1 MSVRQVKDTNRN
13 VGGDHVED
21 GDGTVE
27 FVSALLSFVITP
39 NLRLPDFVETA
50 FFLSFPLPYFLTLT
64 GTEDPL
70 VLLQGFSSG
79 EVEIPIGL
87 KTSALIPVETDLL
100 PGLKQCRGGGGG
112 LIKPSSVPE
121 DTTYGGRIYSEGPE
135 PISSIFLEE
144 QSIGPATQPTMVP
157 ATRQMTSEAVYAHIL
172 DNILLLSQEHPIR
185 LSFQQQGYETAIDIL
200 SIFENE
206 LDALGYKSP
215 TPIDGVD
222 NPRIPLLMAH
232 RQILRHFL
240 RWQASLERQKG
251 SPMKP
256 SELIALNNEDFVQ
269 YRGSALGQVSTT
281 NSPSTLA
288 PTSTSITPK
297 VRSAADDFRRG
308 VKCDKTHYP
317 VLKDDKYWD
326 NFYRL
331 FVVTAV
337 SHNVEKVLDPMY
349 ALTEP
354 SDKALFEEQKKFV
367 YSALEHTLQ
376 TDMASAKI
384 SSATTLGYLTT
395 AKYGSS
401 WTGTA
406 EGFILHW
413 KNHLCIYHNTV
424 PMAEQLPKQL
434 CLSLLENAVHNVPE
448 LCQVKITA
456 TLDLAKG
463 DFDTDPDVNY
473 NIDLSPS
480 VLYEANAHARRENCT
495 NNRHHSTPT
504 NRERPY
510 IPRDMWNQLSDDAK
524 AILQGL
530 AAPAKVLPVS
540 NGLARPLMAHVHATG
555 SRDAA
560 PDDNNGTPVDTF
572 HDCAPET
579 ELLAHLSDRVG
590 RMDPG
595 DIRKVLAASRNTV
608 STGSL
613 RPHGTTKSLQSNVLQ
628 YQVSRHTVQ
637 NTTSA
642 LVDRGAN
649 GGLAGS
655 DVTVL
660 HKTGRSANITG
671 INEHTLSN
679 LDIVT
684 AAGLVESQRGPI
696 VVIMHQYA
704 HLGKGKTIHSS
715 AQLEHCHNCVQDRS
729 RTVGGNQR
737 IVTLDDYIIPLN
749 IRQGLPY
756 MDMRAPTSHEL
767 HSLPHVVLTSDVD
780 WDPSVLDNEIDMKAE
795 WHTDIHDL
803 PGMPYIEP
811 RFDNLGQYMHRHVA
825 ICNSQRHD
833 ALDRILTCN
842 KHAVQRNEHDYDALR
857 PCLAWVS
864 SDTVRK
870 TIFATTQYA
879 REVYNA
885 PLRRRSLVTDVYPM
899 KTDKEFVNALEDHI
913 RYRGAMDKLISDR
926 AQAEISKKVTDIT
939 RAYHIDQWQSEPHH
953 QHQNFAE

>member
-1 MSVRQVKDTNRN
+1 
-13 VGGDHVED
+13 
-21 GDGTVE
+21 
-27 FVSALLSFVITP
+27 
-39 NLRLPDFVETA
+39 
-50 FFLSFPLPYFLTLT
+50 
-64 GTEDPL
+64 
-70 VLLQGFSSG
+70 
-79 EVEIPIGL
+79 
-87 KTSALIPVETDLL
+87 
-100 PGLKQCRGGGGG
+100 
-112 LIKPSSVPE
+112 
-121 DTTYGGRIYSEGPE
+121 
-135 PISSIFLEE
+135 
-144 QSIGPATQPTMVP
+144 MVP
-157 ATRQMTSEAVYAHIL
+157 ATRQMTSKAVYADIL

-185 LSFQQQGYETAIDIL
+185 LSFQQQGYKTAIDIL
-200 SIFENE
+200 SIFENK
-206 LDALGYKSP
+206 LDALGYRSP
-215 TPIDGVD
+215 TPVDGVD

-240 RWQASLERQKG
+240 RWQASFERQKG

-288 PTSTSITPK
+288 PTATRITPK
-297 VRSAADDFRRG
+297 VRSTADDFRRG
-308 VKCDKTHYP
+308 VKRDKTHYP

-326 NFYRL
+326 NFYRS

-337 SHNVEKVLDPMY
+337 SHNVEKVLDPTY
-349 ALTEP
+349 APTEP

-376 TDMASAKI
+376 TDMGKNLVREHSFDFDAQEVFRKVVKHYTESASAKI

-413 KNHLCIYHNTV
+413 KNHLRIYHNIV

-434 CLSLLENAVHNVPE
+434 CLSLLENAVHDVPE
-448 LCQVKITA
+448 LRQVKITA

-463 DFDTDPDVNY
+463 GNPISYKSYLSLLLASASLYNKGNNFSNSRSPKEKRSIHSTDLSDHPTDFDTDLYVNY

-480 VLYEANAHARRENCT
+480 VLYEANAHARGENLT

-504 NRERPY
+504 NRDRPY

-530 AAPAKVLPVS
+530 AAPAKVPPVS
-540 NGLARPLMAHVHATG
+540 NGSARPLMAHVHATG
-555 SRDAA
+555 TRDEA
-560 PDDNNGTPVDTF
+560 PDDNNGPPVDSF

-595 DIRKVLAASRNTV
+595 NIRKVLAASRNTI

-613 RPHGTTKSLQSNVLQ
+613 RPHGTTKPLQSNVLQ

-715 AQLEHCHNCVQDRS
+715 AQLEYYHNCVQDCS
-729 RTVGGNQR
+729 CTVGGNQH

-749 IRQGLPY
+749 IQQGLPY

-767 HSLPHVVLTSDVD
+767 HSLPHVVLTYDID
-780 WDPSVLDNEIDMKAE
+780 WDPSVLDNKIDMKAE
-795 WHTDIHDL
+795 WHNNIHDL
-803 PGMPYIEP
+803 PGVPYIEP
-811 RFDNLGQYMHRHVA
+811 QFDNLGQYMH
-825 ICNSQRHD
+825 
-833 ALDRILTCN
+833 
-842 KHAVQRNEHDYDALR
+842 
-857 PCLAWVS
+857 
-864 SDTVRK
+864 
-870 TIFATTQYA
+870 
-879 REVYNA
+879 
-885 PLRRRSLVTDVYPM
+885 
-899 KTDKEFVNALEDHI
+899 
-913 RYRGAMDKLISDR
+913 
-926 AQAEISKKVTDIT
+926 
-939 RAYHIDQWQSEPHH
+939 
-953 QHQNFAE
+953 